1 MHGIVE
7 KAKLGLQ
14 LQYQKTEFFL
24 VEKYSI

>member
-14 LQYQKTEFFL
+14 SQYQKTEFFL